1 MNCFY
6 LHVLAED
13 HVVFRGNCRSIVV
26 PIADGQYGIMAN
38 HSNMVSAIVPGEMHF
53 VTEEGET
60 VTAAVSGGIVK
71 AEANDVLVLV
81 ESAERPEEIDAAR
94 ARRTAEEARDAM
106 MAKEAGMEYRA
117 AQATLIR
124 ATNRLRV
131 KRSYRHNDK

>member
-1 MNCFY
+1 MSCSL
-6 LHVLAED
+6 LHILAED

-38 HSNMVSAIVPGEMHF
+38 HSNMVSAIVPGELHF

-71 AEANDVLVLV
+71 VEANEVMVLV
-81 ESAERPEEIDAAR
+81 ESAERSEEIDAAR
-94 ARRTAEEARDAM
+94 AKRAAEAAKEAMISR
-106 MAKEAGMEYRA
+106 EAGMEYRA

-131 KRSYRHNDK
+131 KRSYRPNEK

>member
-1 MNCFY
+1 MKSFY

-13 HVVFRGNCRSIVV
+13 HVVFRGDCVSIVV

-53 VTEEGET
+53 TTVDGET

-71 AEANDVLVLV
+71 VEANDILVLV

-94 ARRTAEEARDAM
+94 AKRAAEEARDAM
-106 MAKEAGMEYRA
+106 MAREASLEYRA

-131 KRSYRHNDK
+131 KRGYRGNDK